1 MAKIEDLI
9 DKMFESRNAAHIEHW
24 KTKNGEVH
32 RALGSYYDDVI
43 EMTDK
48 LVEAYQGTFG
58 IVGDVDGEVEDVTR
72 LIHDDII
79 WLNENRSK
87 IAKNIPA
94 LENIIDELTGLHMT
108 TLYKLEN
115 LR

>member
-1 MAKIEDLI
+1 MIEELI
-9 DKMFESRNAAHIEHW
+9 ERLFHARNAAHIAHW
-24 KTKNGEVH
+24 KTKSYSEH
-32 RALGSYYDDVI
+32 KALGHYYEDVI
-43 EMTDK
+43 EQLDG

-58 IVGDVDGEVEDVTR
+58 IIGNVGEQEKSISKT
-72 LIHDDII
+72 INDDII

-94 LENIIDELTGLHMT
+94 LENIIDDLTGIHMK

>member
-1 MAKIEDLI
+1 MIEDLI
-9 DKMFESRNAAHIEHW
+9 ERLFHARNAAHLAHW
-24 KTKNGEVH
+24 KTKSYAEH
-32 RALGSYYDDVI
+32 KALGHYSEDVI
-43 EMTDK
+43 EQRDE
-48 LVEAYQGTFG
+48 LIEAYQGTFG
-58 IVGDVDGEVEDVTR
+58 LIGEVDEQEKSIAK

-87 IAKNIPA
+87 GAKGVPA
-94 LENIIDELTGLHMT
+94 LENIVDELTGVHMK

>member
-1 MAKIEDLI
+1 MIEQLI
-9 DKMFESRNAAHIEHW
+9 ERMFKSRNAAHIEHW
-24 KTKNGEVH
+24 KTKNGETH
-32 RALGSYYDDVI
+32 RALGGYYDDVVEI
-43 EMTDK
+43 LDK
-48 LVEAYQGTFG
+48 YVETHQGTFG
-58 IVGDVDGEVEDVTR
+58 IIGEVAGEQKDVSK

-87 IAKNIPA
+87 IAKGIPA
-94 LENIIDELTGLHMT
+94 LENIIDELTALHMK